1 VSDAGLSAALT
12 VPYLPKPNFRAGAVF
27 LRAGKKKASIGE

>member
-12 VPYLPKPNFRAGAVF
+12 VPYLPKPNFHAGTVSFRA
-27 LRAGKKKASIGE
+27 KKKNAFIGE